1 MSAARPLPR
10 TVNRW
15 TLEPIIFFLPIL
27 LVVFFAIAAYTFV
40 LALTGARDIPA
51 TGGIVLLTVL
61 IIALMVVGLRRKR

>member
-1 MSAARPLPR
+1 
-10 TVNRW
+10 V
-15 TLEPIIFFLPIL
+15 I
-27 LVVFFAIAAYTFV
+27 FAIAAYTFV